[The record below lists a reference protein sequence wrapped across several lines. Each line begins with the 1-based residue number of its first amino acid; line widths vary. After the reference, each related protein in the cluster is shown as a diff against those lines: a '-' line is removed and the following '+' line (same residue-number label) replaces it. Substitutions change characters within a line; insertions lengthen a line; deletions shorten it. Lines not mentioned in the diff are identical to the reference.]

1 MQSSSFSGRGA
12 GGGSGPPDPYSL
24 RGPRLTQCA
33 GGPGR
38 SAPALQPRS
47 DIHRRS
53 QSAAPAAAPALPRP
67 AREHPRKAGGGCGE
81 ERARGPGLR
90 AASERARAPRRYRH
104 RTRPAVRPP
113 TRGEDDPPVATARGP
128 SSVLGGE
135 GEGEALRCERG
146 APPQRPPQRRAKPRP
161 APLWGLGRLRFR
173 LAQVASTGPF
183 ATFPARPP
191 SRRCRCFRFTRAG
204 AAGPR
209 RGEDG
214 GKAADAD
221 APRDARAAVTL
232 LPLPRPGR
240 LSGLPRPTAPLPRRA
255 GTPAARPGPLPL

>member
-1 MQSSSFSGRGA
+1 M
-12 GGGSGPPDPYSL
+12 
-24 RGPRLTQCA
+24 T
-33 GGPGR
+33 
-38 SAPALQPRS
+38 
-47 DIHRRS
+47 RR
-53 QSAAPAAAPALPRP
+53 
-67 AREHPRKAGGGCGE
+67 EDC
-81 ERARGPGLR
+81 RARGPGLR

-128 SSVLGGE
+128 SSVPGGE